1 MKNLLIRWVVLVV
14 SLAAAAW
21 LTSLVLPG
29 QFIIDTSVKGVM
41 LCFVGVAVLSL
52 LNATLGKV
60 LKFLTVPLSCLT
72 LGLFSLVV
80 NAATFFVAG
89 NLNLGFQVKGFIAA
103 LLGSLLFS
111 AVNGV
116 LGGVLLKDRDH
127 GRDED

>member
-1 MKNLLIRWVVLVV
+1 VKNLLIRWVVLVV

-41 LCFVGVAVLSL
+41 LCFLGVAVLSL

-80 NAATFFVAG
+80 NAAMFFVAG

>member
-1 MKNLLIRWVVLVV
+1 VKNLLIRWVVLVV